1 MTPSAREVGAVLPR
15 EVNMAENRFARP
27 ENAAEIL
34 AAAAILLAAR
44 VRGSNHAGIDCERRR
59 AIDDAIN
66 LYGELMQRLS
76 ALPVPSE
83 KPDPSERMDT
93 TALLLAVR
101 ALKQSVDLGRDRLEV
116 LEGTTDVGP
125 KRSTGG

>member
-1 MTPSAREVGAVLPR
+1 
-15 EVNMAENRFARP
+15 MAESCFARP

-44 VRGSNHAGIDCERRR
+44 VRGSDHAGIDCERRR

-76 ALPVPSE
+76 ALPDRSA
-83 KPDPSERMDT
+83 KMDAA
-93 TALLLAVR
+93 ALLVAVR
-101 ALKQSVDLGRDRLEV
+101 TLKQGVDLVGDRLEPQDPIPP
-116 LEGTTDVGP
+116 EAGP
-125 KRSTGG
+125 SRSAAGG

>member
-1 MTPSAREVGAVLPR
+1 
-15 EVNMAENRFARP
+15 MAEGYFARP

-44 VRGSNHAGIDCERRR
+44 VRGSVHAGIDCERRR

-76 ALPVPSE
+76 ALPDRSAKMDAAALLVAVRTL
-83 KPDPSERMDT
+83 KPD
-93 TALLLAVR
+93 
-101 ALKQSVDLGRDRLEV
+101 VDLERDRV
-116 LEGTTDVGP
+116 EGLARRAPRAGIRLGCLPVVEAQGSPTTSGEP
-125 KRSTGG
+125 

>member
-1 MTPSAREVGAVLPR
+1 
-15 EVNMAENRFARP
+15 MAENRFARP